1 MTDAPAAK
9 LTWDKL
15 IPIAC
20 SVGGLV
26 VVLSGV
32 IRVDGSRDQQLAENT
47 RRIDAVEA
55 DVRDV
60 KVRLYTIDGRTIRIE
75 TTMQMIV
82 PAKGAPQ
89 P

>member
-1 MTDAPAAK
+1 VTDAPAARM
-9 LTWDKL
+9 TWDKV

-20 SVGGLV
+20 SVAGLA
-26 VVLSGV
+26 VVLAGV
-32 IRVDGSRDQQLAENT
+32 VRVDGSRDQQLAENT

>member
-1 MTDAPAAK
+1 VTDAPAARMTFK
-9 LTWDKL
+9 EVV
-15 IPIAC
+15 PIAC
-20 SVGGLV
+20 SVVGLA
-26 VVLSGV
+26 VVLGGV

>member
-1 MTDAPAAK
+1 
-9 LTWDKL
+9 LG
-15 IPIAC
+15 PIAC

>member
-1 MTDAPAAK
+1 VTEAAVSR
-9 LTWDKL
+9 LTFKEVV
-15 IPIAC
+15 PIAC
-20 SVGGLV
+20 SIASLA
-26 VVLSGV
+26 VVLGGV
-32 IRVDGSRDQQLAENT
+32 LRVDGGRDQQLAENT